1 MSHYEVGTIL
11 WIIHTERP
19 GLVAYRVVEEI
30 TKRTLDGEK
39 IQYLVQ
45 PAMPKARTV
54 QLESIKGRIFL
65 NSEEA
70 KNALV
75 ENATRAID
83 TMIQKT
89 QNLVDK
95 FFVVKS
101 QEVVDNVENI
111 NIQAST
117 DQTLKPG
124 YQWVTMENGTKV
136 QVKIPEILK

>member
-11 WIIHTERP
+11 WIIHTDRP
-19 GLVAYRVVEEI
+19 GLVAYGVVEEI